1 MPTTVGWARDNER
14 MMRPSARPSER
25 MAPTSTR
32 TRSPC
37 MEDPVACG
45 AMKTSPARRA
55 FRLASSEVASGI
67 TKPKPSRCMVRRPTS
82 MLRGI
87 RSQVLGLRSLV
98 SGLRLVS
105 GAATGADGRGR
116 PCLHLFQILLF
127 QHPPMMEFVAGDYVG
142 QGSHRHLVLVGHSA
156 SAPGGLV

>member
-1 MPTTVGWARDNER
+1 MPTTVGWARDRER
-14 MMRPSARPSER
+14 MMRPSARPSGR
-25 MAPTSTR
+25 TVPTSTR

-37 MEDPVACG
+37 IDDPVACG

-87 RSQVLGLRSLV
+87 RFQVLGLRSQV
-98 SGLRLVS
+98 VVS
-105 GAATGADGRGR
+105 GAGADGRGR
-116 PCLHLFQILLF
+116 PALHLFQIFLLDY
-127 QHPPMMEFVAGDYVG
+127 PAMMQLVAGDDVG
-142 QGSHRHLVLVGHSA
+142 QGADRHFVLVGYA
-156 SAPGGLV
+156 A

>member
-1 MPTTVGWARDNER
+1 MPTTVGWARESER

-25 MAPTSTR
+25 MVPTSTR

-37 MEDPVACG
+37 MEDPMACG

-87 RSQVLGLRSLV
+87 RSQVLGLRSQGSV
-98 SGLRLVS
+98 SGRW
-105 GAATGADGRGR
+105 AGADGRGR
-116 PCLHLFQILLF
+116 PSLHLRQILLLDY
-127 QHPPMMEFVAGDYVG
+127 PAMMQLVAGDDVG
-142 QGSHRHLVLVGHSA
+142 QGSHCHFVLVGYSA
-156 SAPGGLV
+156 PAPGGLVQISK